1 MSFLNASLLAGLA
14 ALVGLPL
21 LIHVLNLKFPR
32 LFEFSSVKHI
42 RETVAQRSRVFRWR
56 HLILLALRTLFVLA
70 LLFAFLRPLLPR
82 FGSAANAT
90 TSRAVVLI
98 FDHSLS
104 MEHKGGGVS
113 SRQRAEN
120 EADKI
125 LSTLGAE
132 DAVNVILADAAPKT
146 AFVDFSHN
154 LAEVRRIVG
163 AIKPGLGRAD
173 FTQANA
179 LAARLL
185 AKSEAR
191 TEIYY
196 LTDFQRKNWANV
208 DFTML
213 PPSVRMFFVDVAP
226 PVRDNR
232 AILAAT
238 INQSQI
244 LAGDTVT
251 LEIEVGNFRD
261 QAMQEPVK
269 VVLDARSTFEKD
281 IVVAPWSTAKI
292 TLPIPPGAP
301 GLHQC
306 EVSLA
311 PDDLAADDRFFL
323 TIPVMEKEGILIVSD
338 VPDPQKDAVLYL
350 KTALNPYENL
360 AGSLLPKHVGA
371 AGLTP
376 TEFAGVKKVFVSRC
390 GKLNDASA
398 KLIADF
404 LFHGG
409 GVVWFLDGDNDAAN
423 LAMLQ
428 GAMATT
434 QLPLKLGG
442 RRTAKNIGTGAQQII
457 KGDFK
462 SRYLRLFRGP
472 LRQNLALLEFY
483 DIYDAAPTGGGS
495 VLLTYT
501 DDTPA
506 MASANHGLGT
516 LLLLNFSVSEFSS
529 NLARQRIFPAWM
541 QEIVKNITSEEPLP
555 TSTAIGE
562 TVTDEVWKSELKDHP
577 IKRPGGEPLEVKTE
591 ALGERIA
598 ISFVPEELG
607 FYTHRSTKLLHA
619 YAVNANPDESDLRP
633 IDRALLPEQ
642 LGEKGQQ
649 GFFVEGRADFS
660 DLVLGKPIF
669 HWFILAGVALL
680 VIELLVQ
687 AFVVRAAKPQ
697 P

>member
-251 LEIEVGNFRD
+251 LEIEIGNFRD

-306 EVSLA
+306 EISLA

-338 VPDPQKDAVLYL
+338 VPDPQRDAVLYL

-376 TEFAGVKKVFVSRC
+376 AEFAGVRKVFVSRC

-409 GVVWFLDGDNDAAN
+409 GVVWFLDGENDAAN
-423 LAMLQ
+423 LALLQ

-434 QLPLKLGG
+434 QLPLKLGA

-483 DIYDAAPTGGGS
+483 DIYDAAATGGGS

-555 TSTAIGE
+555 TSSAIGE

-687 AFVVRAAKPQ
+687 AFVVRAAKQ

>member
-191 TEIYY
+191 TDIYY
-196 LTDFQRKNWANV
+196 LTDFLRKNWANV

-251 LEIEVGNFRD
+251 LEIEIGNFRD

-306 EVSLA
+306 EISLA

-338 VPDPQKDAVLYL
+338 VPDPQRDAVLYL

-376 TEFAGVKKVFVSRC
+376 AEFAGVRKVFVSRC

-409 GVVWFLDGDNDAAN
+409 GVVWFLDGENDAAN
-423 LAMLQ
+423 LALLQ

-434 QLPLKLGG
+434 QLPLKLGA

-483 DIYDAAPTGGGS
+483 DIYDAAATGGGS

-562 TVTDEVWKSELKDHP
+562 TVSDEVWKSELKDHP

-669 HWFILAGVALL
+669 HWFILAGVSLL
-680 VIELLVQ
+680 VIELLIQ
-687 AFVVRAAKPQ
+687 AFVVRAAKQQ

>member
-21 LIHVLNLKFPR
+21 LIHVLNLKFPK

-70 LLFAFLRPLLPR
+70 LLLAFLRPLLPR

-251 LEIEVGNFRD
+251 LEIEIGNFRD

-338 VPDPQKDAVLYL
+338 VPDPQRDAVLYL

-376 TEFAGVKKVFVSRC
+376 AEFAGVRKVFVSRC

-398 KLIADF
+398 KLVADF

-409 GVVWFLDGDNDAAN
+409 GVVWFLDGENDAAN
-423 LAMLQ
+423 LALLQ

-434 QLPLKLGG
+434 QLPLKLGA

-483 DIYDAAPTGGGS
+483 DIYDAAATGGGS

-669 HWFILAGVALL
+669 HWFILAGVSLL
-680 VIELLVQ
+680 VIELLIQ
-687 AFVVRAAKPQ
+687 AFVVRAAKQQ

>member
-1 MSFLNASLLAGLA
+1 MSFLNTSLLAGLA
-14 ALVGLPL
+14 ALVALPL
-21 LIHVLNLKFPR
+21 LIHLLNLKFPR
-32 LFEFSSVKHI
+32 IFEFSSVKHI
-42 RETVAQRSRVFRWR
+42 RETVAQRSRIFRWR

-70 LLFAFLRPLLPR
+70 LLLAFLRPLLPR
-82 FGSAANAT
+82 FGSAANAS

-120 EADKI
+120 EAHKI

-213 PPSVRMFFVDVAP
+213 PPSARMFFVDVAP

-251 LEIEVGNFRD
+251 MEIEIGNFRD
-261 QAMQEPVK
+261 QPMQEPVK

-281 IVVAPWSTAKI
+281 IVIAPWSTAKI

-301 GLHQC
+301 GLHLC

-350 KTALNPYENL
+350 KTALNPYDNM
-360 AGSLLPKHVGA
+360 AGSLLPKHIGA
-371 AGLTP
+371 AALTP
-376 TEFAGVKKVFVSRC
+376 VEFAGVKKVFVSRC
-390 GKLNDASA
+390 GKLSDASA
-398 KLIADF
+398 KLLADF

-409 GVVWFLDGDNDAAN
+409 GVVWFLDGENDAAN

-434 QLPLKLGG
+434 QLPLKLGA

-483 DIYDAAPTGGGS
+483 DIYDAAATGGGS

-541 QEIVKNITSEEPLP
+541 QELVKNITSEEPLP

-562 TVTDEVWKSELKDHP
+562 TVSDEVWKSELKDQP

-607 FYTHRSTKLLHA
+607 FYTHRSVKLLHA

-642 LGEKGQQ
+642 LGEQGQH
-649 GFFVEGRADFS
+649 GFFVDGREDFS
-660 DLVLGKPIF
+660 DLVLGKPVF

-680 VIELLVQ
+680 LIELLVQ
-687 AFVVRAAKPQ
+687 TFVARAAKPQ

>member
-21 LIHVLNLKFPR
+21 LIHVLNLKFPK

-70 LLFAFLRPLLPR
+70 LLLAFLRPLLPR

-191 TEIYY
+191 TDIYY

-251 LEIEVGNFRD
+251 LEIEIGNFRD

-338 VPDPQKDAVLYL
+338 VPDPQRDAVLYL

-376 TEFAGVKKVFVSRC
+376 AEFAGVRKVFVSRC

-398 KLIADF
+398 KLVADF

-409 GVVWFLDGDNDAAN
+409 GVVWFLDGENDAAN
-423 LAMLQ
+423 LALLQ

-434 QLPLKLGG
+434 QLPLKLGA

-483 DIYDAAPTGGGS
+483 DIYDAAATGGGS

-555 TSTAIGE
+555 TSSAIGE

-669 HWFILAGVALL
+669 HWFILAGVSLL
-680 VIELLVQ
+680 VIELLIQ
-687 AFVVRAAKPQ
+687 AFVVRAAKQQ